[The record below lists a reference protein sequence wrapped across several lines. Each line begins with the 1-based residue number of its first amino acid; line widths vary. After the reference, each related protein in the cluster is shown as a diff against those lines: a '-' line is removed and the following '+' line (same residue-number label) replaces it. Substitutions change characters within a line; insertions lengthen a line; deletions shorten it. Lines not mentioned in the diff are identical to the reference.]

1 MKPFKPRTVEQQRA
15 NYIKACKQRLKREVD
30 ELKEIY
36 FQEHERHAK
45 LYHDKC
51 DIERTM
57 EKVQAKVADDA
68 DKEFGGWDTWRHDEK
83 LLKIVVKRMDDAVV
97 GHKARIDEINSKM
110 ERCLEKYRA
119 EVKEL
124 TDKYYTLI
132 KTA

>member
-36 FQEHERHAK
+36 AQEHFRHAELNSQK
-45 LYHDKC
+45 S
-51 DIERTM
+51 DIQTNM
-57 EKVQAKVADDA
+57 DKVQDRVADAA

-97 GHKARIDEINSKM
+97 GHKQRIEDIDFKM
-110 ERCLEKYRA
+110 DRCLEKYYA

-124 TDKYYTLI
+124 SAKYRALI